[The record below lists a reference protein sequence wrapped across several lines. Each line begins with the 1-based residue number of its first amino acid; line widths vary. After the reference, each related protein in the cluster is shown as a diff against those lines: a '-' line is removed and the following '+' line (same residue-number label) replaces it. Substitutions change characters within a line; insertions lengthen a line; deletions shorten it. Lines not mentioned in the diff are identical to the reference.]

1 MSRDL
6 LVVLVLTLSLM
17 MVSICGVLFAQEE
30 EIGYIYGIVKSVS
43 PDYIT
48 VTEYDYINEQE
59 IDTTYVIDPATELSN
74 VDSLENINMGDNVG
88 IDYIIRDEKRVAKI
102 IIVYK
107 ESYEEEYKSSEIE
120 NSESEEPSIEIEY

>member
-1 MSRDL
+1 
-6 LVVLVLTLSLM
+6 M